1 MTAQM
6 SMARIFAKI
15 KKLFWILFQIKELR
29 PKSLPFNVFPMQRLT
44 FNEEDRWVPETK
56 SNL

>member
-29 PKSLPFNVFPMQRLT
+29 PKSLPFNVFPMQWLT

>member
-6 SMARIFAKI
+6 SMAGIFAKI